1 MPRPYSYDH
10 FQVPKTLPAQ
20 KRSLRHEDKARVK
33 KSGAHPEQMG
43 SHEGVHYGKAHAQT
57 EELYMAHQM
66 EAELEELARPEP
78 DAKFSHGPEFKPRKG
93 KKQRAAA
100 PQAHA
105 QVQAPVIGATA
116 PIGALPP
123 TKELP
128 PRGRLGDLMDE
139 AQRQLQAIQGG
150 LGDAAK
156 AVTRLASLP
165 LEVVRL
171 AARRIHLVNG

>member
-1 MPRPYSYDH
+1 MPRTYSFDH

-33 KSGAHPEQMG
+33 KSAAHPEQMG
-43 SHEGVHYGKAHAQT
+43 SHSGIHYGKSHAQT
-57 EELYMAHQM
+57 EELYQAHQM
-66 EAELEELARPEP
+66 QAELEELARPEP
-78 DAKFSHGPEFKPRKG
+78 DAKFSHGPEFVPPKA
-93 KKQRAAA
+93 KKRTAT
-100 PQAHA
+100 PKA
-105 QVQAPVIGATA
+105 QTPVIGATA

-128 PRGRLGDLMDE
+128 PRGKLGDLMDE

-165 LEVVRL
+165 MEVVRL
-171 AARRIHLVNG
+171 AARRMHLVNG

>member
-1 MPRPYSYDH
+1 MPRTYSFDH
-10 FQVPKTLPAQ
+10 FQVPKTVPAQ

-33 KSGAHPEQMG
+33 KSAAHPEQMG
-43 SHEGVHYGKAHAQT
+43 SHAGVHYGKSHAQT
-57 EELYMAHQM
+57 EELDQAHQM
-66 EAELEELARPEP
+66 QAELEELARPEP
-78 DAKFSHGPEFKPRKG
+78 DAKFSHGPMFTPPPKA
-93 KKQRAAA
+93 KKRAAA
-100 PQAHA
+100 LKG
-105 QVQAPVIGATA
+105 QAPVIGGTA

-139 AQRQLQAIQGG
+139 AERQLQAIQGG

-165 LEVVRL
+165 MEVVRL
-171 AARRIHLVNG
+171 AARRFHLVNG

>member
-1 MPRPYSYDH
+1 MPRPYSFDH

-43 SHEGVHYGKAHAQT
+43 SHEGIHYGKSHAQT
-57 EELYMAHQM
+57 EELYLAHQM
-66 EAELEELARPEP
+66 QAELEELARPEP
-78 DAKFSHGPEFKPRKG
+78 DPKFSHGPEFTQAKEKT
-93 KKQRAAA
+93 RAFT
-100 PQAHA
+100 QA
-105 QVQAPVIGATA
+105 QTPVSGGTA

-165 LEVVRL
+165 MEVVRL
-171 AARRIHLVNG
+171 AARRFHLVNG

>member
-33 KSGAHPEQMG
+33 KTGAHPEQMG
-43 SHEGVHYGKAHAQT
+43 SHEGVHYGKSHAQT
-57 EELYMAHQM
+57 EELYQAHQM

-78 DAKFSHGPEFKPRKG
+78 DAKFSHGPEFKQRKA
-93 KKQRAAA
+93 KKRAEAR
-100 PQAHA
+100 PQARA
-105 QVQAPVIGATA
+105 QTPVIGGTA
-116 PIGALPP
+116 PIGALPT
-123 TKELP
+123 TKEPP
-128 PRGRLGDLMDE
+128 PRGRWADLMDE
-139 AQRQLQAIQGG
+139 AQRQLQAIQSG

-165 LEVVRL
+165 VEVVRL
-171 AARRIHLVNG
+171 AARRFHLVNG

>member
-20 KRSLRHEDKARVK
+20 KRGLRHEDKARVK
-33 KSGAHPEQMG
+33 KSGAHPEAMG
-43 SHEGVHYGKAHAQT
+43 SHEGIHYGRSHAQT

-78 DAKFSHGPEFKPRKG
+78 DAKFSHGPEFKPAKA
-93 KKQRAAA
+93 KKRAAPA
-100 PQAHA
+100 P
-105 QVQAPVIGATA
+105 APVIGGTA

-123 TKELP
+123 TQEQP
-128 PRGRLGDLMDE
+128 PRGRLSDLLDE

-165 LEVVRL
+165 MEVVRM
-171 AARRIHLVNG
+171 AARRLRPVNG

>member
-1 MPRPYSYDH
+1 MPRSYSYDH

-33 KSGAHPEQMG
+33 KSAAQPEQMG
-43 SHEGVHYGKAHAQT
+43 SNGGIHYGRSHAQT
-57 EELYMAHQM
+57 EELYIAHQM
-66 EAELEELARPEP
+66 EAQLEELARPEP
-78 DAKFSHGPEFKPRKG
+78 DAKFSHGPEFKPRKA
-93 KKQRAAA
+93 KKREAAA
-100 PQAHA
+100 TPK
-105 QVQAPVIGATA
+105 VQTPVIGATA

-128 PRGRLGDLMDE
+128 PRGKLGDLMDE
-139 AQRQLQAIQGG
+139 AQRQLQAIQGS

-165 LEVVRL
+165 MEVVRL
-171 AARRIHLVNG
+171 AARRFHLVNG

>member
-1 MPRPYSYDH
+1 MPRSYSYDH

-20 KRSLRHEDKARVK
+20 KRSLRHEDKASLK
-33 KSGAHPEQMG
+33 KAGAHPEQMG

-57 EELYMAHQM
+57 EELYQAHQM
-66 EAELEELARPEP
+66 QAELEELARPEP
-78 DAKFSHGPEFKPRKG
+78 DAKFSHGPEFTSRKV
-93 KKQRAAA
+93 KKRAASLR
-100 PQAHA
+100 A
-105 QVQAPVIGATA
+105 QTPVIGGTA

-165 LEVVRL
+165 LEVARL
-171 AARRIHLVNG
+171 AARRFHLVNG

>member
-20 KRSLRHEDKARVK
+20 KRGLRHEDKARVK
-33 KSGAHPEQMG
+33 KSGAHPEAMG
-43 SHEGVHYGKAHAQT
+43 SHEGIHYGKSHART
-57 EELYMAHQM
+57 EALYQAHQM

-78 DAKFSHGPEFKPRKG
+78 DAKFTHGPAFKPAKA
-93 KKQRAAA
+93 KKRAA
-100 PQAHA
+100 
-105 QVQAPVIGATA
+105 QVPAPVIGGTV

-128 PRGRLGDLMDE
+128 PRGRLADLVDE

-150 LGDAAK
+150 LGDAVK

-165 LEVVRL
+165 MEVVRL
-171 AARRIHLVNG
+171 AARRLRPLGG

>member
-1 MPRPYSYDH
+1 MPRSYSFDH
-10 FQVPKTLPAQ
+10 FKVPKTLPAQ

-33 KSGAHPEQMG
+33 KSSAQPEQMG
-43 SHEGVHYGKAHAQT
+43 SHEGIHYGKSHAQT
-57 EELYMAHQM
+57 EELYQAHQM
-66 EAELEELARPEP
+66 QAELEELARPEP
-78 DAKFSHGPEFKPRKG
+78 DAKFSHGPEFTP
-93 KKQRAAA
+93 A
-100 PQAHA
+100 PQAKKRTA
-105 QVQAPVIGATA
+105 TTRAPAPVIGGTA

-165 LEVVRL
+165 MEMVRL
-171 AARRIHLVNG
+171 AARRFHLVNG

>member
-1 MPRPYSYDH
+1 MPRPYSFDH

-20 KRSLRHEDKARVK
+20 KRSLRHEDKARLK
-33 KSGAHPEQMG
+33 KSGAHPEEMG
-43 SHEGVHYGKAHAQT
+43 SHEGIHYGKAHAQT
-57 EELYMAHQM
+57 EELYTAHQM
-66 EAELEELARPEP
+66 EKELEELARPTP
-78 DAKFSHGPEFKPRKG
+78 DAKFSHGPEFKPAKA
-93 KKQRAAA
+93 KKQQRAAKA
-100 PQAHA
+100 PE
-105 QVQAPVIGATA
+105 PSIGATA

-156 AVTRLASLP
+156 AVSRLASLP
-165 LEVVRL
+165 FEVVRM
-171 AARRIHLVNG
+171 AARRILPVNG